1 VLTQFYTQLIGVEQ
15 PPTWSFSVDDVY
27 SNATRV
33 VVGDDLVMPPFSE
46 DVARAAVFSM
56 KRVSAPGS
64 DGFGDDRITDLERV
78 NRAANC
84 PPAQA
89 C

>member
-1 VLTQFYTQLIGVEQ
+1 M
-15 PPTWSFSVDDVY
+15 DDVY

-33 VVGDDLVMPPFSE
+33 VVGDDLVIPPFSK

-56 KRVSAPGS
+56 NRASAPGF
-64 DGFGDDRITDLERV
+64 DGFGAGFYHADCITHLERV
-78 NRAANC
+78 NRVANC